1 MDEAPTRNPRFPH
14 NAKLDAHGAYARTG
28 PCHVVDSALPPTGP
42 WVAQLALENRKLP
55 QEAPPLWCMTCLW
68 LLRAPAQTG
77 PWPLGDPV
85 SPGEP
90 NAPSGGLAS
99 WLLRAPVE
107 VDLRLL
113 DKRGWGQA
121 RDGKW
126 GREWRESRREG
137 RKMGQCVVA

>member
-1 MDEAPTRNPRFPH
+1 MVHDVPLA
-14 NAKLDAHGAYARTG
+14 AQGACANR
-28 PCHVVDSALPPTGP
+28 P
-42 WVAQLALENRKLP
+42 LA
-55 QEAPPLWCMTCLW
+55 C
-68 LLRAPAQTG
+68 G
-77 PWPLGDPV
+77 GSWPLEDPV